1 MVGWLIPGKLF
12 DQTPSKPSEGV
23 LRRDSTGRFTAAEQQ
38 PYSRE
43 ISGVV
48 VPGEVGILLMFA
60 LF

>member
-1 MVGWLIPGKLF
+1 MVGWLIPGKNI
-12 DQTPSKPSEGV
+12 DQT
-23 LRRDSTGRFTAAEQQ
+23 DSTGRFTAAEQQ